1 MNAVRD
7 ILLGFAAVLAA
18 AAFATAQT
26 DRPSD
31 AEIGA
36 RVAAIQA
43 QRNDAMDRAAVLQ
56 GSLSIAQAQLEAAR
70 RECAKPKD

>member
-1 MNAVRD
+1 MNAARD

-26 DRPSD
+26 ERPSD

-43 QRNDAMDRAAVLQ
+43 QRNEAMDRAAILQ
-56 GSLSIAQAQLEAAR
+56 GSLAVAQAALEAAR
-70 RECAKPKD
+70 RECPKPKD